1 MLEVQCVLTHR
12 LEEVLQHATHFVLV
26 DIAGRLFATV
36 RLLYP
41 GGAVM
46 AVCSY
51 RIGGIRGMGFTP
63 ESPQLYARCLKRAKV
78 KESQKKS
85 HLPTQVC

>member
-1 MLEVQCVLTHR
+1 
-12 LEEVLQHATHFVLV
+12 
-26 DIAGRLFATV
+26 
-36 RLLYP
+36 
-41 GGAVM
+41 M